1 MKQSGIPAGAP
12 RGISEAQ
19 AIAQYTDHLKR
30 TAALSQQAYNAF
42 ARLILDIQA
51 KGFKMDPSKA
61 ANVLVAEDGFH
72 LVDINP
78 TTTYSHGISDI
89 LLPLLDNGFVLN
101 TIKVANLTEEQK
113 HSSAKLLLK
122 FSRQHKTPVFRLLL
136 TAGLKRNIHFLGIHL
151 PPPLSQPNPPQLVAL
166 PQLPQRPQ
174 AP

>member
-89 LLPLLDNGFVLN
+89 LLPLLDNGFSS
-101 TIKVANLTEEQK
+101 IRSSYRLTEGKK
-113 HSSAKLLLK
+113 HSA
-122 FSRQHKTPVFRLLL
+122 
-136 TAGLKRNIHFLGIHL
+136 RNC
-151 PPPLSQPNPPQLVAL
+151 
-166 PQLPQRPQ
+166 
-174 AP
+174 